1 MIEQLKK
8 DNGKSTD
15 RFPYH
20 TVVYVI
26 YLFNTRRRELR
37 RNDNRLAVVKST
49 RRITLLPNLVTE
61 VGGYHDKELPYQ
73 STASLPQSTVQAPDY
88 RDGDVEQAFRPYR
101 FRNDWPVPVKL
112 SKTTTRTLIIPS
124 GGVSCEIQ
132 PVTIEHCSQHFLKS
146 LRSQPVKRDWHHSD
160 QSEE

>member
-8 DNGKSTD
+8 DNGISTD

-26 YLFNTRRRELR
+26 YLFNTRRKELR

-49 RRITLLPNLVTE
+49 RQITLLPNLVTE

-73 STASLPQSTVQAPDY
+73 STASLPRSTVLAPGY
-88 RDGDVEQAFRPYR
+88 RDGDAELALRPYH
-101 FRNDWPVPVKL
+101 FRNDGPVTKL
-112 SKTTTRTLIIPS
+112 SNTTTRTLIIPS
-124 GGVSCEIQ
+124 GGVSC
-132 PVTIEHCSQHFLKS
+132 
-146 LRSQPVKRDWHHSD
+146 
-160 QSEE
+160 

>member
-8 DNGKSTD
+8 NNGISTD

-26 YLFNTRRRELR
+26 YLFNTRRKELR

-49 RRITLLPNLVTE
+49 RRITLLQNLVTE

-73 STASLPQSTVQAPDY
+73 STAFLPQSTVLGPDY
-88 RDGDVEQAFRPYR
+88 RDGDAEQAFRPYH
-101 FRNDWPVPVKL
+101 FRND
-112 SKTTTRTLIIPS
+112 
-124 GGVSCEIQ
+124 
-132 PVTIEHCSQHFLKS
+132 
-146 LRSQPVKRDWHHSD
+146 
-160 QSEE
+160 